1 MSEQNSTTP
10 GGPVKVKIF
19 NQIYSLRSSTG
30 AGEHV
35 LRAAR
40 AVDERM
46 HAVASQLAV
55 HDVAKVAVLTA
66 VNFADE
72 LQSLKDS
79 YERELQELL
88 ARADA
93 LAAAQEEAAARAEEA
108 AALAAANA
116 LAAADAQEAA
126 RAVEEP
132 EPEPA
137 PAPEPAPTPA
147 GAQPSSW
154 FEAIFDA
161 DPPAE
166 RGDERL
172 SSQISSRLQ
181 RLRQQQP
188 ARRPSITDGDAGK
201 E

>member
-1 MSEQNSTTP
+1 MSEQNPNPP
-10 GGPVKVKIF
+10 GGSVKVKIF
-19 NQIYSLRSSTG
+19 NQIYSLRSGTG
-30 AGEHV
+30 AAEHV
-35 LRAAR
+35 MRAAR

-66 VNFADE
+66 INFADE
-72 LQSLKDS
+72 LQSLKDT

-93 LAAAQEEAAARAEEA
+93 LAAEREERASEPVVGEP
-108 AALAAANA
+108 
-116 LAAADAQEAA
+116 
-126 RAVEEP
+126 EP

-137 PAPEPAPTPA
+137 QEAR
-147 GAQPSSW
+147 PSSW

-161 DPPAE
+161 DPPE
-166 RGDERL
+166 RTPGDERL

-181 RLRQQQP
+181 RLRQP
-188 ARRPSITDGDAGK
+188 ARRPSITEGDAGK
-201 E
+201 NE

>member
-1 MSEQNSTTP
+1 MSEQNP
-10 GGPVKVKIF
+10 NRAAGAVKVKIF

-30 AGEHV
+30 AAEHV
-35 LRAAR
+35 MRAAR

-46 HAVASQLAV
+46 QAVASQLAV

-72 LQSLKDS
+72 LQSLKDT

-93 LAAAQEEAAARAEEA
+93 LAAAQEEATARAEEEAAARAEEA
-108 AALAAANA
+108 LAAP
-116 LAAADAQEAA
+116 AA
-126 RAVEEP
+126 

-137 PAPEPAPTPA
+137 PATESPAPSR
-147 GAQPSSW
+147 PSSW

-161 DPPAE
+161 DPPPE

-188 ARRPSITDGDAGK
+188 ARRPSITEGDGGK

>member
-1 MSEQNSTTP
+1 MRIEAEQMSEQNPNPP
-10 GGPVKVKIF
+10 GGSVKVKIF
-19 NQIYSLRSSTG
+19 NQIYSLRSGTG
-30 AGEHV
+30 AAEHV
-35 LRAAR
+35 MRAAR

-66 VNFADE
+66 INFADE
-72 LQSLKDS
+72 LQSLKDT

-93 LAAAQEEAAARAEEA
+93 LSEAREEEAPAP
-108 AALAAANA
+108 
-116 LAAADAQEAA
+116 
-126 RAVEEP
+126 VEEP
-132 EPEPA
+132 A
-137 PAPEPAPTPA
+137 P
-147 GAQPSSW
+147 QPSSW

-161 DPPAE
+161 DPPPE
-166 RGDERL
+166 RGDDRL

-188 ARRPSITDGDAGK
+188 ARRPSITEGDADK

>member
-1 MSEQNSTTP
+1 MSEENRDPADGS
-10 GGPVKVKIF
+10 VKVKIF

-30 AGEHV
+30 GVEHV

-66 VNFADE
+66 LNFADE

-88 ARADA
+88 ERADA
-93 LAAAQEEAAARAEEA
+93 LEPAR
-108 AALAAANA
+108 
-116 LAAADAQEAA
+116 
-126 RAVEEP
+126 EEP
-132 EPEPA
+132 RAPEPKREPEPA
-137 PAPEPAPTPA
+137 RELR
-147 GAQPSSW
+147 PSSW

-161 DPPAE
+161 DPPE
-166 RGDERL
+166 RTSADERL

-181 RLRQQQP
+181 RLRQP
-188 ARRPSITDGDAGK
+188 ARRPSITEGDGGK
-201 E
+201 ED

>member
-1 MSEQNSTTP
+1 MSEENRNPAGSL
-10 GGPVKVKIF
+10 KVKIF

-30 AGEHV
+30 GAEHIQ
-35 LRAAR
+35 RAAR

-66 VNFADE
+66 LNFADE

-93 LAAAQEEAAARAEEA
+93 LAAEREERAAEPV
-108 AALAAANA
+108 
-116 LAAADAQEAA
+116 
-126 RAVEEP
+126 VEEP
-132 EPEPA
+132 EP
-137 PAPEPAPTPA
+137 
-147 GAQPSSW
+147 AQEARPSSW

-161 DPPAE
+161 DPPE
-166 RGDERL
+166 RAPGDERL

-181 RLRQQQP
+181 RLRQP
-188 ARRPSITDGDAGK
+188 ARRPSITEGDAGK
-201 E
+201 NE

>member
-1 MSEQNSTTP
+1 MSEENRNPAGSL
-10 GGPVKVKIF
+10 KVKIF

-30 AGEHV
+30 GAEHI
-35 LRAAR
+35 RGAAR

-66 VNFADE
+66 LNFADE

-93 LAAAQEEAAARAEEA
+93 LAAEND
-108 AALAAANA
+108 ALAAEREER
-116 LAAADAQEAA
+116 AAAEP
-126 RAVEEP
+126 AVEEP
-132 EPEPA
+132 EPEP
-137 PAPEPAPTPA
+137 EPVQEAR
-147 GAQPSSW
+147 PSSW

-161 DPPAE
+161 DPPE
-166 RGDERL
+166 RTSGDERL

-181 RLRQQQP
+181 RLRQP
-188 ARRPSITDGDAGK
+188 ARRPSITEGDAGK
-201 E
+201 GE

>member
-1 MSEQNSTTP
+1 MREQNPNPP

-30 AGEHV
+30 AKEHIV
-35 LRAAR
+35 RAAR

-46 HAVASQLAV
+46 QAVASQLAV

-72 LQSLKDS
+72 LQSLKDT

-93 LAAAQEEAAARAEEA
+93 LAAAQEEAAARAEEEA
-108 AALAAANA
+108 AARAEEALAAS
-116 LAAADAQEAA
+116 
-126 RAVEEP
+126 AVEP
-132 EPEPA
+132 T
-137 PAPEPAPTPA
+137 PAPTPA
-147 GAQPSSW
+147 PEPVPTPAPEPETRPSSW

-161 DPPAE
+161 DPPPE

-188 ARRPSITDGDAGK
+188 ARRPSITEGDADK

>member
-1 MSEQNSTTP
+1 MSEENRNPAGSL
-10 GGPVKVKIF
+10 KVKIF

-30 AGEHV
+30 GAEHIR
-35 LRAAR
+35 RAAR

-66 VNFADE
+66 LNFADE

-93 LAAAQEEAAARAEEA
+93 LAAEND
-108 AALAAANA
+108 ALAAEREER
-116 LAAADAQEAA
+116 AAEPV
-126 RAVEEP
+126 VEEP
-132 EPEPA
+132 EPEPVR
-137 PAPEPAPTPA
+137 E
-147 GAQPSSW
+147 AQPSSW

-161 DPPAE
+161 DPPE
-166 RGDERL
+166 RAHGDERL

-181 RLRQQQP
+181 RLRQP
-188 ARRPSITDGDAGK
+188 ARRPSITEGDAGK
-201 E
+201 NE

>member
-1 MSEQNSTTP
+1 MSEQNSDP
-10 GGPVKVKIF
+10 RGGSVKVKIF

-30 AGEHV
+30 EAEQIV
-35 LRAAR
+35 RAAR

-46 HAVASQLAV
+46 QAVASQLAV

-72 LQSLKDS
+72 LQSLKDT

-93 LAAAQEEAAARAEEA
+93 LAAAQEEAAARAEEEA
-108 AALAAANA
+108 
-116 LAAADAQEAA
+116 AA
-126 RAVEEP
+126 RAEEAAPAPAAEP
-132 EPEPA
+132 EPLPEPLPEPA
-137 PAPEPAPTPA
+137 PPPAPPA
-147 GAQPSSW
+147 EAQPSSW
-154 FEAIFDA
+154 FEAIFDS
-161 DPPAE
+161 DPPPE

-188 ARRPSITDGDAGK
+188 ARRPSIIEGDADK

>member
-1 MSEQNSTTP
+1 MSEQNSNPP
-10 GGPVKVKIF
+10 GGSIKVKIF
-19 NQIYSLRSSTG
+19 NQIYSLRSSSG
-30 AGEHV
+30 AAEHV
-35 LRAAR
+35 VRAAR

-46 HAVASQLAV
+46 QAVASQLAV

-72 LQSLKDS
+72 LQSLKDT

-93 LAAAQEEAAARAEEA
+93 LAAAREEEAAAATEP
-108 AALAAANA
+108 
-116 LAAADAQEAA
+116 
-126 RAVEEP
+126 AVEP

-137 PAPEPAPTPA
+137 PAPHAE
-147 GAQPSSW
+147 AQPSSW

-161 DPPAE
+161 DPPPE

-188 ARRPSITDGDAGK
+188 ARRPYITDGDGDK

>member
-1 MSEQNSTTP
+1 MSEQNSNPP

-30 AGEHV
+30 EAEHV
-35 LRAAR
+35 VRAAR

-72 LQSLKDS
+72 LQSLKDT

-93 LAAAQEEAAARAEEA
+93 LAAASASE
-108 AALAAANA
+108 
-116 LAAADAQEAA
+116 
-126 RAVEEP
+126 
-132 EPEPA
+132 
-137 PAPEPAPTPA
+137 
-147 GAQPSSW
+147 
-154 FEAIFDA
+154 
-161 DPPAE
+161 
-166 RGDERL
+166 
-172 SSQISSRLQ
+172 
-181 RLRQQQP
+181 
-188 ARRPSITDGDAGK
+188 
-201 E
+201 

>member
-1 MSEQNSTTP
+1 MSEENRNPAGSL
-10 GGPVKVKIF
+10 KVKIF

-30 AGEHV
+30 GAEHI
-35 LRAAR
+35 RSAAR

-66 VNFADE
+66 LNYADE

-88 ARADA
+88 ARADQLAAENDA
-93 LAAAQEEAAARAEEA
+93 LAAEREERLAE
-108 AALAAANA
+108 
-116 LAAADAQEAA
+116 
-126 RAVEEP
+126 P
-132 EPEPA
+132 
-137 PAPEPAPTPA
+137 PAPEPETEPAPVEEA
-147 GAQPSSW
+147 RPSSW

-161 DPPAE
+161 DPPERTPAE
-166 RGDERL
+166 ERL

-181 RLRQQQP
+181 RLRQP
-188 ARRPSITDGDAGK
+188 ARRPSITEGDAGK
-201 E
+201 NE